1 MTRDTSISDQSE
13 GVDSVLWIEVQHI
26 VTLSTME
33 LNSVHIVDAVI
44 ATLSIVQSD
53 IKYCLSDIT
62 L

>member
-13 GVDSVLWIEVQHI
+13 GVDTLYKWNCHI
-26 VTLSTME
+26 VY
-33 LNSVHIVDAVI
+33 NGVHIVDGVI